1 MTIEKIKNK
10 INDNINK
17 KVVIK
22 YNGSRN
28 KTEVYSGVILESYN
42 YVFIVKL
49 DGEKTMSFSYV
60 DVLTKSI
67 EVKFLA
73 IWVHN

>member
-1 MTIEKIKNK
+1 MTIEKIKES
-10 INDNINK
+10 IDSNINK

-28 KTEVYSGVILESYN
+28 KTEIYNGTLMESYN

-49 DGEKTMSFSYV
+49 NTEETMSFSYV
-60 DVLTKSI
+60 DVLTRSI
-67 EVKFLA
+67 EVKFDS
-73 IWVHN
+73 I